1 MFRQTYNS
9 MNECLTPDS
18 QLVQATLQKMEAKRG
33 GRHYGAPRRRGVMI
47 AVAAAVLVC
56 ASLTALAAAPG
67 LAQFWESLTAKYGE
81 HVQLV
86 EPVEPPATSTA
97 PDLEETQPQPEAQG
111 ASGLQV
117 MAAAVDQDNAEI
129 YFTLTDPEGRIG
141 ENALAIGE
149 LQVGPLT
156 VPVSARPVFCDPES
170 GTAVFCQSLYSP
182 DGIDGSEATL
192 QITGVY
198 SSDAHPSGDS
208 ATFTLALNDLPLT
221 QDPQTLSYTMPSQM
235 DAIAQSWPAR
245 YNTISQ
251 EGAVTLLAPG
261 EDQPIPGV
269 EGVSISA
276 AGYVDGRLHVQ
287 FHLKAPGCSAL
298 LQGGMVCSDPQFEP
312 GSSYDDATFDT
323 LFNLSHGQ
331 VVDFYEPFLDKGD
344 NVADSK
350 KGYEYVEIISS
361 LPPDALQHWAWDFH
375 LMQSTPI
382 LESTW
387 QQSFPLNVG
396 ALSMRQNAAPFTVDV
411 ETLHLPENP
420 AEEDFV
426 STWSPSTFDGLRVTP
441 FGVTVS
447 RPAVAEDEAP
457 ENDGILKRLA
467 PDVSKLEITVE
478 TAEGTQ
484 ACILDK
490 EGYTVLPDEQGR
502 MTARYLLEKTV
513 EPEEIISLKVNGV
526 DVPLT
531 DVMP

>member
-1 MFRQTYNS
+1 MFKQTYNS
-9 MNECLTPDS
+9 MNECLTPDDR
-18 QLVQATLQKMEAKRG
+18 LVQATLRKMEAKQGSR
-33 GRHYGAPRRRGVMI
+33 RYGAPRRRGVMI

-56 ASLTALAAAPG
+56 ASLTALAAVPG
-67 LAQFWESLTAKYGE
+67 LAQFWESLTAKYGGR
-81 HVQLV
+81 VQ
-86 EPVEPPATSTA
+86 PVEPLDPPAASAA
-97 PDLEETQPQPEAQG
+97 PALEKTQPQTNA
-111 ASGLQV
+111 LQV
-117 MAAAVDQDNAEI
+117 MAAAIDRDNAEI
-129 YFTLTDPEGRIG
+129 YFTLTGPKGRIE

-149 LQVGPLT
+149 LRAGPLT
-156 VPVSARPVFCDPES
+156 VPVSARPVFCDPDS
-170 GTAVFCQSLYSP
+170 GAAVFCQSLYSP
-182 DGIDGSEATL
+182 DGIEGSEATL

-198 SSDAHPSGDS
+198 SSNAQPSGDS
-208 ATFTLALNDLPLT
+208 PTFTLALNDLALT

-235 DAIAQSWPAR
+235 DAMARSWQAR

-251 EGAVTLLAPG
+251 EGTVTLLAPG

-269 EGVSISA
+269 EGVTISA

-287 FHLKAPGCSAL
+287 FHLKAPGYSAL

-312 GSSYDDATFDT
+312 GTSYDDATFDT

-331 VVDFYEPFLDKGD
+331 VVDLYEPSLDGSGS
-344 NVADSK
+344 VADSK
-350 KGYEYVEIISS
+350 RGYEYVEIITS

-382 LESTW
+382 LEGSW
-387 QQSFPLNVG
+387 QQSFPLNAG
-396 ALSMRQNAAPFTVDV
+396 GLAMRQNAAPFTVEV

-420 AEEDFV
+420 AEEGFV
-426 STWSPSTFDGLRVTP
+426 STWSPSAFDGLRVTP

-447 RPAVAEDEAP
+447 RPAAAEDETP
-457 ENDGILKRLA
+457 EIDGILKRFA
-467 PDVSKLEITVE
+467 PDVSKLEITIE

-490 EGYTVLPDEQGR
+490 EGCTVLPNEQGR

-526 DVPLT
+526 EVPLT
-531 DVMP
+531 DVMS